1 MLVFLFFSVATRG
14 CTTNS
19 TIVRDHMKKLR
30 KRNASTCFAQR
41 LLTDWNTFPC
51 WLDKKG
57 ARLSCSIMLCSLS
70 PCTHRG
76 TSRSRSWNTERH
88 IGMAQHY
95 STCYSTTACY
105 PPQTVI
111 CGGRWEA
118 YDDGKHIH
126 TLLEGESSILS
137 ENSMLTL
144 SHFIPLA
151 SPLFRLLF
159 GDCCRVQILSL
170 SLSFDVC
177 AVSVTECY
185 WIFLL

>member
-1 MLVFLFFSVATRG
+1 
-14 CTTNS
+14 
-19 TIVRDHMKKLR
+19 MKKLR

-118 YDDGKHIH
+118 YDDEKHIH
-126 TLLEGESSILS
+126 TVYSWRVNRRFSRKIPCLRSHILS
-137 ENSMLTL
+137 HL
-144 SHFIPLA
+144 
-151 SPLFRLLF
+151 RLRSF
-159 GDCCRVQILSL
+159 ACCVVIVVAFKFSRSL
-170 SLSFDVC
+170 SRLMCVQSQSPSAIEYF
-177 AVSVTECY
+177 SY
-185 WIFLL
+185 KFFIIRQLW